1 MKRRSILTV
10 TLALMA
16 VAVFLPL
23 NVKAQTSSILYGSSR
38 NPLMNSVNPAFFP
51 SNSRVYI
58 SLPGVNTNFV
68 SPLAYSSIFQYDST
82 ENKTFINANNILDTL
97 SDNGAMR
104 LGLNVH
110 AVGLGLNFNR
120 FFLTFST
127 QAKVD
132 VGFSMP
138 QGLITF
144 LNEGNY
150 GHVGDD
156 YIELLDGQLLTA
168 RVYGEAALG
177 FGMNINDNLTIG
189 ARAKLLVGYFDLS
202 TAGSSARLYTAEDYS
217 SITGVMDLRLNNT
230 SALEVVT
237 DEVTGEK
244 TYKIK
249 SYMPKNYGIN
259 LDLGVRYATDL
270 FEVSASIID
279 FGPGIHW
286 NDNVLQIVSA
296 REDNSFTFSGV
307 DVSTMMSGGHLDSA
321 YAQTLIDSLM
331 ALTETKTVD
340 GSDYWTSTPT
350 KVNVGGMFHFTS
362 GFSAGLHFHGE
373 FDRGLT
379 KVGEVFKTKTT
390 GFYSNTSLLA
400 RLNLYDWVEIV
411 ASASVITNNGKWNW
425 FNPGVGV
432 TLTPFRSFQVY
443 AFLDYISNIYLIDA
457 KQFNISVGL
466 NLFLGSSSAR

>member
-16 VAVFLPL
+16 VAVSLPL

-168 RVYGEAALG
+168 RVYGEAARKKR
-177 FGMNINDNLTIG
+177 N
-189 ARAKLLVGYFDLS
+189 R
-202 TAGSSARLYTAEDYS
+202 
-217 SITGVMDLRLNNT
+217 
-230 SALEVVT
+230 
-237 DEVTGEK
+237 
-244 TYKIK
+244 
-249 SYMPKNYGIN
+249 
-259 LDLGVRYATDL
+259 
-270 FEVSASIID
+270 
-279 FGPGIHW
+279 
-286 NDNVLQIVSA
+286 
-296 REDNSFTFSGV
+296 NSC
-307 DVSTMMSGGHLDSA
+307 
-321 YAQTLIDSLM
+321 
-331 ALTETKTVD
+331 
-340 GSDYWTSTPT
+340 
-350 KVNVGGMFHFTS
+350 
-362 GFSAGLHFHGE
+362 
-373 FDRGLT
+373 
-379 KVGEVFKTKTT
+379 
-390 GFYSNTSLLA
+390 
-400 RLNLYDWVEIV
+400 
-411 ASASVITNNGKWNW
+411 
-425 FNPGVGV
+425 
-432 TLTPFRSFQVY
+432 
-443 AFLDYISNIYLIDA
+443 IYPYHML
-457 KQFNISVGL
+457 K
-466 NLFLGSSSAR
+466 